1 MPELPEVET
10 IKRGLADKIVDTK
23 ITEINILNPKSFQG
37 EIKDVI
43 AQTITAVR
51 RRAKVLIID
60 LSNHQSLV
68 FHLKMSGQLILSS
81 SESNSKIPKVVG
93 GHPTKD
99 MLGQMPNKST
109 RVIFSLS
116 TTNNNPKDYQLYF
129 NDQRKFG
136 WVKVIATDQITQ
148 TSWLKSLGPEPL
160 ESEFTVEILKKQLS
174 RRPKTPIKVAL
185 LDQQLIAGI
194 GNIYACEACFMSR
207 IDPKKLIKDL
217 TESEIELLHQSII
230 DALQASIKYGGSS
243 KTNYLNASGEKGYFL
258 DVATVYDRTDQP
270 CRVCQQPISKIKL
283 GGRGTYFCINCQV

>member
-10 IKRGLADKIVDTK
+10 IKRGLAEKIIGSK
-23 ITEINILNPKSFQG
+23 IIEINILNPKSFQG
-37 EIKDVI
+37 ELLPVI
-43 AQTITAVR
+43 GQTITQVR

-60 LSNHQSLV
+60 LSNDQSLI

-81 SESNSKIPKVVG
+81 SEKNSTQPKVVG

-116 TTNNNPKDYQLYF
+116 SDSKSNNYQLYF

-136 WVKVIATDQITQ
+136 WVKVIATDQITE

-160 ESEFTVEILKKQLS
+160 ESAFTVDILKKQLN
-174 RRPKTPIKVAL
+174 RRPKTPVKVAL

-207 IDPKKLIKDL
+207 IDPKRFVKTL
-217 TESEIELLHQSII
+217 TDSEIKLLHQSII

-258 DVATVYDRTDQP
+258 DVATVYDRLNQP

-283 GGRGTYFCINCQV
+283 GGRGTYLCTNCQV